1 MKNLP
6 NPIKFLFLSFGFLT
20 FVLFPVKANASSA
33 YISPTSGL
41 ITVENFKVSFYVEST
56 TSEPEMAGAQIKITY
71 PANVKVVSINNGEFD
86 SYLEKV
92 DNAATREISINAVNN
107 AGNYKSGK
115 VKLASVDFQAL
126 EKTGQVQLTI
136 SSTSEIN
143 GAGGEQLL
151 TETINGVY
159 SLSLPETTTTTTTE
173 ETSATTTES
182 TVAVGSPSVETTAS
196 VPATGITDN
205 KILLYALVSFSMIG
219 LGATSLYRKS
229 NA

>member
-1 MKNLP
+1 MKNLSKT
-6 NPIKFLFLSFGFLT
+6 IKFFAFFFGFLV
-20 FVLFPVKANASSA
+20 FSSLSVKADASSA

-56 TSEPEMAGAQIKITY
+56 TSEPEMAGAHLKITY

-92 DNAATREISINAVNN
+92 DNTETREISINAVNN
-107 AGNYKSGK
+107 AGNFKSGK

-126 EKTGQVQLTI
+126 ETTGQVQLTI

-159 SLSLPETTTTTTTE
+159 NLSLPETTAAA
-173 ETSATTTES
+173 TSADTSVTS
-182 TVAVGSPSVETTAS
+182 IAVGSPSVETTAVAS
-196 VPATGITDN
+196 VPATGIGDN
-205 KILLYALVSFSMIG
+205 KVVYYLIISLSMIG
-219 LGATSLYRKS
+219 FGATSLYRKS
-229 NA
+229 DA

>member
-6 NPIKFLFLSFGFLT
+6 NPTRLFVLFFGFLT
-20 FVLFPVKANASSA
+20 FAFSSVQANASSA

-56 TSEPEMAGAQIKITY
+56 TNEPEMAGANLKITY

-92 DNAATREISINAVNN
+92 DNKETREISISAVNN

-136 SSTSEIN
+136 SSTSQIN

-159 SLSLPETTTTTTTE
+159 SLSLPETSAA
-173 ETSATTTES
+173 TSAATTAEA
-182 TVAVGSPSVETTAS
+182 TVAIGSPSAENTAS
-196 VPATGITDN
+196 VPATGIVDN
-205 KILLYALVSFSMIG
+205 KMFYYLIISISMVG
-219 LGATSLYRKS
+219 FGATSLYRKS
-229 NA
+229 KA